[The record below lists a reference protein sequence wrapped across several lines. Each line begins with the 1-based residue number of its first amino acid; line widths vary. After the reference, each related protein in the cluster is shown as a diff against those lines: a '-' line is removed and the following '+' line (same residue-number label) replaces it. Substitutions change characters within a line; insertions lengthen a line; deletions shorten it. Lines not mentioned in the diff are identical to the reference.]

1 MTTVSQRSSA
11 KPLPTSLDPK
21 ETNVE
26 LGWERR
32 HPFPHVH
39 RPHEH
44 DRFRLIRMF
53 ATSSNPSM
61 RNRAWKL
68 RDCCANPTIRQRE
81 DGSTFF
87 SPARC
92 RDRLCP
98 LCAKC
103 DARKTANRV
112 KAAVAMWDAARHLT
126 LTMQSND
133 KPLVEQIDQLLASF
147 RRLRQRRWWS
157 DRVNGG
163 IGTMEITFN
172 ATTKQWHPHIH
183 VLLDGEYLPHAQ
195 LKTEWERVT
204 CGSTIVHITAVHSRD
219 DASTYIAKY
228 VSKPSDIA
236 KLDQQSAV
244 ELALALVGRRT
255 VIAFGTAHGVRIPVR
270 QQGPDTT
277 GSSHVVTV
285 RAIRK
290 GLEDDFEP
298 ARWAIYRLHQ
308 ETPQIGLWLDPTKRY
323 EEKPI
328 GGCFMVREACL
339 VELLHDCKHWAQEG
353 TQPTRYT
360 PIEDR
365 PSSQPLL
372 WSRGY
377 P

>member
-1 MTTVSQRSSA
+1 
-11 KPLPTSLDPK
+11 
-21 ETNVE
+21 
-26 LGWERR
+26 
-32 HPFPHVH
+32 
-39 RPHEH
+39 
-44 DRFRLIRMF
+44 
-53 ATSSNPSM
+53 M

-103 DARKTANRV
+103 DARKTACRV
-112 KAAVAMWDAARHLT
+112 KEAVSMWDTARHLT

-133 KPLVEQIDQLLASF
+133 KPLVEQIDELLASF

-308 ETPQIGLWLDPTKRY
+308 EQKQIGLWLDPLRRY

-328 GGCFMVREACL
+328 GGCFMVREATL
-339 VELLHDCKHWAQEG
+339 VELLVDCKHWAQEG
-353 TQPTRYT
+353 TQPTRYK

-372 WSRGY
+372 WSSGY